1 MFRSNNKPVIFY
13 DQLLKCPF
21 LVSFNLNDNLS
32 QIHLGTRKMTKVYPE
47 TSKTG
52 LTSFKSVLRE
62 STQATELRN
71 KLEENVRNIIKIVKN
86 KIDEH

>member
-1 MFRSNNKPVIFY
+1 
-13 DQLLKCPF
+13 
-21 LVSFNLNDNLS
+21 
-32 QIHLGTRKMTKVYPE
+32 MTKVYPE

-52 LTSFKSVLRE
+52 STSFKSVLRE

-71 KLEENVRNIIKIVKN
+71 KLEENVRNIIKKVKN